1 MSIIRAQRPHSGF
14 TVVRNDVA
22 QDTRLSYRARGLLI
36 YILSLPD
43 NWRTDSVS
51 LAKEAVEGRD
61 AIRKC
66 LTEMEE
72 AGYLKRSKSQNE
84 LGHWETQWTIYDHPE
99 FANPENTEDGFPVI
113 GKSGTIQR
121 TNTKDL
127 LIELQPTVDAPI
139 TAREVVGAYVDTWVE
154 LHGEKPLT
162 RQIGQLSREARVLL
176 EQGVEPTRLIESAK
190 KCATDGHARLDSSY
204 AWITANGTR
213 SSTTNARTDNL
224 NTGLNL
230 VKQFEAQE
238 GQVAEIEAFRPRQIA
253 NDG

>member
-22 QDTRLSYRARGLLI
+22 QDSRLSFRARGLLI

-43 NWRTDSVS
+43 NWRTDSVT
-51 LAKEAVEGRD
+51 LAKEGVEGRD

-66 LTEMEE
+66 LTEMETT
-72 AGYLKRSKSQNE
+72 GYLKRLKTQNE
-84 LGHWETQWTIYDHPE
+84 LGHWETLWYVYDHPE
-99 FANPENTEDGFPVI
+99 TTNAENTEDGFPVI
-113 GKSGTIQR
+113 GNSGTIER
-121 TNTKDL
+121 TNTNNL
-127 LIELQPTVDAPI
+127 LIELQPAVDAPI

-154 LHGEKPLT
+154 LHGEKPLA

-176 EQGVEPTRLIESAK
+176 EQGVEPTRLIDSAK
-190 KCATDGHARLDSSY
+190 KCATDGHARLDSAY

-213 SSTTNARTDNL
+213 STTSSARSDNL

-230 VKQFEAQE
+230 VKHFEAQE
-238 GQVAEIEAFRPRQIA
+238 GQQIEAVRPRQIA
-253 NDG
+253 NNG